1 MTVELTKDDVRNL
14 AKAINLDIPDDD
26 LNTIALR
33 LSSALSLM
41 EQIEVEMGEEMDK
54 VDPIPPVYPREEF

>member
-1 MTVELTKDDVRNL
+1 MELTKDDVRNL
-14 AKAINLDIPDDD
+14 AKTINLDIPEDD
-26 LNTIALR
+26 LNTVALR

-41 EQIEVEMGEEMDK
+41 ELIEAEMGKEMDK

>member
-1 MTVELTKDDVRNL
+1 MDITKEHVRAL
-14 AKAINLDIPDDD
+14 AKTIDLEIPEAD

-33 LSSALSLM
+33 LAGLLALMS
-41 EQIEVEMGEEMDK
+41 EVEKDLGDEMDK

>member
-1 MTVELTKDDVRNL
+1 MELTKDDVRNL
-14 AKAINLDIPDDD
+14 DKAIDLDIPEDD
-26 LNTIALR
+26 LNTVALR

-41 EQIEVEMGEEMDK
+41 QQIEADLGEEMDK